1 VVDRPGFPSN
11 EAQRLKALHRSRLL
25 ESPPERLFDT
35 IVERAASICKT
46 PMAFL
51 SLVDE
56 NRQWFK
62 SKVGLDAAETERDVA
77 FCAHAILQDKL
88 MVVPDALSDKR
99 FADNPLV
106 TNEPNI
112 RFYAGMPLIMSDG
125 CALGTLCVVDRKPRQ
140 LTAEQIEQLKILAE
154 STRILV
160 EMRASRLGEI
170 FEKAVAATSEGVT
183 IADAREPD
191 LPLIFA
197 NEAFYKITGYTEEEV
212 IGRNCRFLQGEDAD
226 PRALQKIRESIHN
239 KQNCVVE
246 LVNYTKSGRRFWNR
260 VSLVPIV
267 DEAGELTHVIGLQ
280 SDITEAKEAEAA
292 RQQLLGMQAT
302 MHTVNDI
309 VLNFMN
315 NLQLHRILMEEKPD
329 ADAGALGEFDSM
341 FAETMSK
348 LAKIN
353 ALTAFKSRIA
363 ARGITVLDTE

>member
-1 VVDRPGFPSN
+1 MEYPRRPSN
-11 EAQRLKALHRSRLL
+11 EAQRLKALRRSKLL
-25 ESPPERLFDT
+25 DSPPERLFDA
-35 IVERAASICKT
+35 IVQRAASICKT

-62 SKVGLDAAETERDVA
+62 SKVGLDATETERDVA
-77 FCAHAILQDKL
+77 FCAHAILQDKV

-106 TNEPNI
+106 KNDPNI
-112 RFYAGMPLIMSDG
+112 RFYAGVPLVMSDG
-125 CALGTLCVVDRKPRQ
+125 CALGTLCVVDREPRVLSADQ
-140 LTAEQIEQLKILAE
+140 MDQLKILAE

-160 EMRASRLGEI
+160 EMRSSRLGEI
-170 FEKAVAATSEGVT
+170 FEKAVAATGEGVT

-191 LPLIFA
+191 MPIIFA
-197 NEAFYKITGYTEEEV
+197 NEAFYRITGYNEEEV

-226 PRALQKIRESIHN
+226 PRSLQKIREAIRK

-260 VSLVPIV
+260 VSLIPIV
-267 DEAGELTHVIGLQ
+267 DDAGELTHVIGLQ

-292 RQQLLGMQAT
+292 RQQLAAMQAT

-315 NLQLHRILMEEKPD
+315 TLQLHRIHMEETAP
-329 ADAGALGEFDSM
+329 ADLGELREFDSM

-348 LAKIN
+348 LSKLN
-353 ALTAFKSRIA
+353 ALTEFKSKTA